1 MRYIASLVSTLV
13 SARFFS
19 TWRNSGQNYR
29 GKDWRFLPRPR
40 LSMIIKAA
48 KCCSVEKCKLT
59 NTAEIPWWAGQRQSM
74 TIGAAQ
80 LGSWWAVTSWVCA
93 ARRLDPRRA
102 AHGASSGCPMPM
114 PVPTTPVQ
122 LPVQA
127 RPSRPHQHAQVANS
141 VICVDLKVITS
152 DFQRRQGLTWFW
164 RRMSR
169 GLKVWAG
176 IEGAVFLGDLKPPQ
190 AVFNWEWAVMQLL
203 DSTSS
208 TFEVFS
214 FPSLQNFKPPTW
226 LWTTVSR
233 LISETLPPWYICIF
247 SASRIQFQLGWDVN
261 RLLESPT
268 PSIFSSRKRPSA
280 LILHLNYTT
289 SHYWLL
295 IWHLE

>member
-19 TWRNSGQNYR
+19 RWRNSGPNYR
-29 GKDWRFLPRPR
+29 GKDWRFLTRPR

-59 NTAEIPWWAGQRQSM
+59 NTAEIPWRAGQRQSM

-80 LGSWWAVTSWVCA
+80 RCSAGQLMGCHQLSVC
-93 ARRLDPRRA
+93 RA
-102 AHGASSGCPMPM
+102 PTWPASSCPRCQQRMPHAHAGAHH
-114 PVPTTPVQ
+114 PVQ
-122 LPVQA
+122 LPVRA
-127 RPSRPHQHAQVANS
+127 CPSRPHQHAQVANS
-141 VICVDLKVITS
+141 VICVALKVITS

-233 LISETLPPWYICIF
+233 LISETLPSVLYKCIF
-247 SASRIQFQLGWDVN
+247 SASRIQF
-261 RLLESPT
+261 
-268 PSIFSSRKRPSA
+268 
-280 LILHLNYTT
+280 
-289 SHYWLL
+289 
-295 IWHLE
+295 